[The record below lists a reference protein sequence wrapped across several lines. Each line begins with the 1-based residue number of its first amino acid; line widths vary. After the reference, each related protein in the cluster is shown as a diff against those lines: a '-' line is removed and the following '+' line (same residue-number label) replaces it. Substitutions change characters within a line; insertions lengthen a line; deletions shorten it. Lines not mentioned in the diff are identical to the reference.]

1 MNVLLMT
8 EILNKLSKSKYI
20 FIGEQHGKKAITE
33 KVFSIIKELEG
44 KIIFCVELPQEVEDL
59 LQKLLQKKI
68 TEKELFASPYLE
80 DALHDHRL
88 HSGTLELYQKLYNKG
103 VPIHCLES
111 YEGSIE
117 ERDKNMAK
125 RFLETI
131 QNEKADYYIIYA
143 GNVHVMRKESDLF
156 GFHITPIPIYLPK
169 EIVKEV
175 ITLQCTEKEG
185 IVQCELEKDVL

>member
-80 DALHDHRL
+80 DALHDIRYL
-88 HSGTLELYQKLYNKG
+88 LVLLNSTKSFTIKEYLSTVLRAMKDQLKKG
-103 VPIHCLES
+103 IKTWQ
-111 YEGSIE
+111 
-117 ERDKNMAK
+117 RD
-125 RFLETI
+125 F
-131 QNEKADYYIIYA
+131 
-143 GNVHVMRKESDLF
+143 
-156 GFHITPIPIYLPK
+156 
-169 EIVKEV
+169 
-175 ITLQCTEKEG
+175 
-185 IVQCELEKDVL
+185 